1 MTEWY
6 RVFKGM
12 WKQIKMEMSTY
23 VSLCHFFTC
32 YTLGSVLE
40 RQELLRAARGGGGQ
54 YPLLCAWTLW
64 FARPSCHSVEGC
76 DGGEGI
82 SKRMI
87 HLVKHIDRI
96 RWATLT
102 LLLEVSGPFG
112 GATLLPDVLFMVE
125 IVALHCFSWLMGVR
139 LLFMMQTAVLCI
151 GGVRVSRR
159 CHGCGAW
166 LHSNVS
172 ISL

>member
-76 DGGEGI
+76 DGGQGI

-125 IVALHCFSWLMGVR
+125 IVETICCSS
-139 LLFMMQTAVLCI
+139 LLFMVDGRSFAFHDAKCFSVH
-151 GGVRVSRR
+151 RR
-159 CHGCGAW
+159 RASFSPLPRMWCVAP
-166 LHSNVS
+166 L
-172 ISL
+172 